1 MQAHLQPMYF
11 SIRIKVHAS
20 LQAGASNPAEPAVPA
35 APAEPAVPAA
45 PHSST
50 SLQWFSSG
58 HLADV

>member
-1 MQAHLQPMYF
+1 MYF